1 MSKKVEG
8 NIEVT
13 QKFLVQHGDYDQR
26 YFETLGEAE
35 KSAQSRTFS
44 KGEPV
49 LVYQAVAKAMPN
61 VADVKIEKLV

>member
-1 MSKKVEG
+1 MSKKFEG
-8 NIEVT
+8 NIEVA
-13 QKFLVQHGDYDQR
+13 QKFYVNHGDYDQR

-35 KSAQSRTFS
+35 KSAQARTFT

-61 VADVKIEKLV
+61 TADVKVEKLV